1 MSIIEF
7 PKMATVQEA
16 AKLSHLPVYR
26 IRCLY
31 KEGKIRYVA
40 CGKRI
45 LINLSSLAE
54 YLNSGDW
61 PGEEPPPAPAIR
73 RIK

>member
-1 MSIIEF
+1 MSTIEF

-16 AKLSHLPVYR
+16 AKLSNLPVYR

-45 LINLSSLAE
+45 LINLKSLSE
-54 YLNSGDW
+54 YLDSGDL
-61 PGEEPPPAPAIR
+61 PDEEQPALPAIR
-73 RIK
+73 KIK